1 MMRKKLKVAAIVAGV
16 LILMLII
23 SHQGGE
29 VAASQAECGGYI
41 DYDQPVYDTVPYAGD
56 CRYYFTGYSGYTVT
70 ISMIKKK
77 DSYSLDPY
85 LELLDPNGDL
95 EAVDDDSAGNSNSLI
110 DDHTLSYSGT
120 YTIIAGSYGNQS
132 AGSFTLSL
140 SQ

>member
-1 MMRKKLKVAAIVAGV
+1 MRKKFKVAAIAIGV
-16 LILMLII
+16 LILVLII
-23 SHQGGE
+23 SYQGRE
-29 VAASQAECGGYI
+29 VAASQAQCGGYI
-41 DYDQPVYDTVPYAGD
+41 NYGQPVYGAVPYAGD

-85 LELLDPNGDL
+85 LQLLDPNGDL
-95 EAVDDDSAGNSNSLI
+95 EAFDDDSAGHSNSMIGYHSLR
-110 DDHTLSYSGT
+110 YSGT
-120 YTIIAGSYGNQS
+120 YTIVAGSYGNQS